1 MSRRVWKAMTV
12 SLLVVGDLGCFY
24 LALNLIGVQTARA
37 LQSPW
42 VLGFIIGTV
51 IAFALSKSYS
61 AQGIVSR
68 IDEASQIIR
77 SLAVLTMIVILAGII
92 FERTLHLGPRG
103 WVKLTIVTGIFCI
116 SYRWVFRSVQKWLFR
131 FNIGTQRTLIVGRNS
146 RSEQVFEQL
155 SSRPKLGYNLLG
167 FVDEAR
173 PHPDSPL
180 QPVVGNVDNLPQLI
194 QEYALDEVIIAL
206 EKPEHEALL
215 NLMST
220 INGHPIEIKILPD
233 MYEAVTGLA
242 KTEHVYG
249 LPLIRINPEFIMPFE
264 AFVKRVC
271 DVVLSGLTLI
281 IGAPLFLIIGVLIR
295 LTSPGPAIFTQERVG
310 YRGKRFMMHKY
321 RTMVDDAEQDTGPV
335 WARCDDPRITSF
347 GRLLR
352 RFRLDE
358 LPQLWNVL
366 KGDMSLV
373 GPRPER
379 PAFVDWLVQ
388 EFPYYHR
395 RLLVRPGI
403 SGWAQVRGVYDRS
416 LDDVRRKLKDDFF
429 YIENMSLRL
438 DLKILLIT
446 VWVVLNGKGH

>member
-1 MSRRVWKAMTV
+1 
-12 SLLVVGDLGCFY
+12 
-24 LALNLIGVQTARA
+24 
-37 LQSPW
+37 
-42 VLGFIIGTV
+42 VLGFIFGTI

-68 IDEASQIIR
+68 IDEASQVVRALII
-77 SLAVLTMIVILAGII
+77 LTMIVILAGII

-103 WVKLTIVTGIFCI
+103 WVKLALVAGIFCI

-146 RSEQVFEQL
+146 RSEQVYEQL

-167 FVDEAR
+167 FVDEPR
-173 PHPDSPL
+173 PDSDSPL
-180 QPVVGNVDNLPQLI
+180 QPVVGKIDSLPRLI
-194 QEYALDEVIIAL
+194 HEMALDEVIIAL
-206 EKPEHEALL
+206 ERPEHEALL

-249 LPLIRINPEFIMPFE
+249 LPLIRINPEFITPFE

-271 DVVLSGLTLI
+271 DVVLSGSAII
-281 IGAPLFLIIGVLIR
+281 IGAPLLLIIGVIIR
-295 LTSPGPAIFTQERVG
+295 LTSSGPAIFTQERVG

-335 WARCDDPRITSF
+335 WARDDDPRKTSF

>member
-1 MSRRVWKAMTV
+1 MTIRPWKYIIIG
-12 SLLVVGDLGCFY
+12 LLVLGDLACYNFSISF
-24 LALNLIGVQTARA
+24 IGVDAPKA

-42 VLGFIIGTV
+42 IAAFLFGMIISF
-51 IAFALSKSYS
+51 AFSGCYS
-61 AQGIVSR
+61 HQGLVSR
-68 IDEASQIIR
+68 IDEAAQIIK
-77 SLAVLTMIVILAGII
+77 SLVILTMIVILVGIVS
-92 FERTLHLGPRG
+92 ETSLYLGPRG
-103 WVKLTIVTGIFCI
+103 WVKLVFIFGLVCI
-116 SYRWVFRSVQKWLFR
+116 GYRWLFR
-131 FNIGTQRTLIVGRNS
+131 SAQKWFFRYNIGTQRTLIVGRNP
-146 RSEQVFEQL
+146 RSEQVYQQIR
-155 SSRPKLGYNLLG
+155 SRPKLGYNLLG
-167 FVDEAR
+167 FVDE
-173 PHPDSPL
+173 PVPNPDSSL
-180 QPVVGNVDNLPQLI
+180 QPVVGDISSLPQLI
-194 QEYALDEVIIAL
+194 HEMALDEVIIAL

-249 LPLIRINPEFIMPFE
+249 LPLIRINPDFITPLE
-264 AFVKRVC
+264 AVVKRAC
-271 DVVLSGLTLI
+271 DVLLSGLAII
-281 IGAPLFLIIGVLIR
+281 IGAPFFMIIAIINR

-310 YRGKRFMMHKY
+310 YRGKRFMMHKF
-321 RTMVDDAEQDTGPV
+321 RTMVDDAEQHTGPV
-335 WARCDDPRITSF
+335 WARSDDPRITSF

-358 LPQLWNVL
+358 LPQIWNVL
-366 KGDMSLV
+366 RGDMSLV

-379 PAFVDWLVQ
+379 PAFVEWLMQ

-446 VWVVLNGKGH
+446 VWVVLSGKGH

>member
-1 MSRRVWKAMTV
+1 MSRRVWKY
-12 SLLVVGDLGCFY
+12 LVVGLLLIGDFVCY
-24 LALNLIGVQTARA
+24 CLALNLIDVEPLTA

-42 VLGFIIGTV
+42 ILGFILGIM
-51 IAFALSKSYS
+51 ISFALSKSYS
-61 AQGIVSR
+61 YQGIVSR
-68 IDEASQIIR
+68 IDEATQVVK
-77 SLAVLTMIVILAGII
+77 SLVILTMVVILAGII
-92 FERTLHLGPRG
+92 SEKSLYLEPRG
-103 WVKLTIVTGIFCI
+103 WVKLVFIFGIACI
-116 SYRWVFRSVQKWLFR
+116 GYRWLFRSTQKWLFR
-131 FNIGTQRTLIVGRNS
+131 YNIGTQRTLIVGRNP
-146 RSEQVFEQL
+146 RSEQVYQQI

-167 FVDEAR
+167 FVDE
-173 PHPDSPL
+173 PFTNPDSPL
-180 QPVVGNVDNLPQLI
+180 PPVVGDINSLPQLI
-194 QEYALDEVIIAL
+194 QDMALDEVIIAL

-249 LPLIRINPEFIMPFE
+249 LPLIRINPEFIMPLE
-264 AFVKRVC
+264 AMIKRIG
-271 DVVLSGLTLI
+271 DVFLSGLTII
-281 IGAPLFLIIGVLIR
+281 IGAPFLMIIAAITR

-310 YRGKRFMMHKY
+310 YRGKRFMMHKF
-321 RTMVDDAEQDTGPV
+321 RTMVDDAEHQTGPV
-335 WARCDDPRITSF
+335 WACSDDPRITSF
-347 GRLLR
+347 GKLLR

-358 LPQLWNVL
+358 LPQIWNVL

-379 PAFVDWLVQ
+379 PAFVEWLMQ

-446 VWVVLNGKGH
+446 VWVVLSGKGH